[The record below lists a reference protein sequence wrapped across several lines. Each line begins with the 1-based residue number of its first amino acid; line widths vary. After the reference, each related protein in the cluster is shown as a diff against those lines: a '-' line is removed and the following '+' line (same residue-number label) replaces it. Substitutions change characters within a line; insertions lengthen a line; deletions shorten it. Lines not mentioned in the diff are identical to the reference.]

1 MTYRNDTG
9 AAGRRLAN
17 FLKAKARKERQDNLA
32 LNEKASWAGAK
43 LTKSNS
49 KSQKKASL
57 PVAQSKKEMFPSLH
71 GYNGTVEQ
79 MKQDM
84 LARSRY
90 IKESPVSTKKGTKR
104 KVSASDVQR

>member
-17 FLKAKARKERQDNLA
+17 FLKAKERKERQESIA
-32 LNEKASWAGAK
+32 SGEKASWAGAR

-57 PVAQSKKEMFPSLH
+57 PVTQSKKEMFPSMD
-71 GYNGTVEQ
+71 GYNGTLEQ

-90 IKESPVSTKKGTKR
+90 IKESPVSTKKGTKHR
-104 KVSASDVQR
+104 ISASDVQR